1 MLSSLVELR
10 LSRLHVF
17 TMLIGMLS
25 SAYDEIVVVVVVVV
39 GVVELVEGRSLL
51 CDMNEGGG
59 T

>member
-1 MLSSLVELR
+1 MLV
-10 LSRLHVF
+10 
-17 TMLIGMLS
+17 GMLS

-39 GVVELVEGRSLL
+39 GDVELVKERSLL